1 MSVSDLLSQDEI
13 DALLHGVD
21 SGAVNT
27 EPEPLPGEARQY
39 DLSSQ
44 DRIIRGRMPTLEM
57 VNERFARLWRIG
69 LFNLIR
75 RSADLS
81 VRGIDLVKF
90 NEYMHSLY
98 VPTNLNLIRFKPLRG
113 TGLIVFE
120 PTLVFTVVDNFFGG
134 DGRFHT
140 RIEGREFTATEMRVI
155 QLMLK
160 QTFADLKEAWAP
172 VMDVDFEYINSEINP
187 HFANIVTPREYVVV
201 CRFHVELEGGGGE
214 IHITLPY
221 SMLEPIRE
229 LLDAG
234 IQSDRNDRD
243 DSWNVMLREQLDTAE
258 VTLSSVLA
266 SKRMSLRQL
275 TGLKIGDIL
284 PIDLPAQ
291 VPLCVEEIPLF
302 TGEFGVFQ
310 RQQRRQDHRRTPAR
324 RASPTR
330 RSLPGLQQMINSD
343 ILDAAP
349 ATFESL
355 HAERDQDAT
364 DLNLDVIL
372 DVPVTCRWKSAAR
385 AFRSATCCSSIRARW
400 WNWNVVPASRWTC
413 TSTAP

>member
-98 VPTNLNLIRFKPLRG
+98 VPTNLNLIRFALRG

-172 VMDVDFEYINSEINP
+172 VMDVDFS
-187 HFANIVTPREYVVV
+187 T
-201 CRFHVELEGGGGE
+201 
-214 IHITLPY
+214 
-221 SMLEPIRE
+221 S
-229 LLDAG
+229 
-234 IQSDRNDRD
+234 
-243 DSWNVMLREQLDTAE
+243 
-258 VTLSSVLA
+258 
-266 SKRMSLRQL
+266 
-275 TGLKIGDIL
+275 
-284 PIDLPAQ
+284 
-291 VPLCVEEIPLF
+291 
-302 TGEFGVFQ
+302 
-310 RQQRRQDHRRTPAR
+310 
-324 RASPTR
+324 TR
-330 RSLPGLQQMINSD
+330 RSTRTSPTSSPRASTWWCAGSMWSWK
-343 ILDAAP
+343 AA
-349 ATFESL
+349 
-355 HAERDQDAT
+355 
-364 DLNLDVIL
+364 
-372 DVPVTCRWKSAAR
+372 AAR
-385 AFRSATCCSSIRARW
+385 STSPCRIRCWSRSANCSM
-400 WNWNVVPASRWTC
+400 PASRA
-413 TSTAP
+413 TATTATTPGT